1 MPTQAIDL
9 WQRCLGYIQTEITRQ
24 AFKTWF
30 DGTRAL
36 KVDFDDEQNIKLF
49 VEVPSDFFRE
59 WLEENYYKL
68 VRDAITHATNGKG
81 RVHYLVK
88 NAETEQ
94 MGAPKPPP
102 SATPPQTTLPATAA
116 PEPPLNVQ
124 PAHADTGLGIPRY
137 IRNPHQ
143 PASQPP
149 PITNPMA
156 IPGMRPAAPTFDSNL
171 NPIYTFDRFVIGDCN
186 LLASNAAQAIANA
199 PGANSFN
206 PLLVYGGSGLGKTH
220 LIQAIG
226 NYARDNRKAKTI
238 LYVTSDRFA
247 NDFVAALRD
256 NKPNEFRQFYRQ
268 IDILIVDDVQFFGGK
283 DKTQEEF
290 FHIYN
295 ALYQS
300 GKQIILSSDRPP
312 RDIEGI
318 EDRLLSRFQSG
329 LNADVRPPDL
339 ETRLAILQK
348 KALDEAIELDQE
360 ILVLIA
366 NQVTQNIRKLEGAL
380 IKVVASATLM
390 HKEIDLAFAKDVL
403 KDLVQNVRVSLS
415 IPEIQ
420 KIVCAYFGISDDLV
434 RAKTRKQE
442 VVLARQLA
450 MYFCKEFTNQS
461 LKTIG
466 LHFGGRDHSTVIHA
480 IGTVENQLTA
490 DPKFKD
496 IFEKVKHRIELQS

>member
-1 MPTQAIDL
+1 MPNTAAQI
-9 WQRCLGYIQTEITRQ
+9 WQSCLNYIQTEISRQ

-36 KVDFDDEQNIKLF
+36 KVELDAESNMKLY

-68 VRDAITHATNGKG
+68 VRDAITQVTEGKG
-81 RVHYLVK
+81 RVYYWVK
-88 NAETEQ
+88 SAETEKL
-94 MGAPKPPP
+94 GLP
-102 SATPPQTTLPATAA
+102 SGLNTVA
-116 PEPPLNVQ
+116 PEAPVAVQ
-124 PAHADTGLGIPRY
+124 PASANVAITPQVPRY
-137 IRNPHQ
+137 IR
-143 PASQPP
+143 PP
-149 PITNPMA
+149 QQSFNQSPQAPLANPMA
-156 IPGMRPAAPTFDSNL
+156 IPGVRSNLPAFESNL
-171 NPIYTFDRFVIGDCN
+171 NPVYTFDKFVVGDCN

-206 PLLVYGGSGLGKTH
+206 PLLVYGGVGLGKTH

-226 NYARDNRKAKTI
+226 NYAKENRKAKSV
-238 LYVTSDRFA
+238 LYVTSDKFA
-247 NDFVAALRD
+247 SDFVSALRE
-256 NKPNEFRQFYRQ
+256 NKPNDFRQFYRQ

-329 LNADVRPPDL
+329 LNADVRIPDF

-348 KALDEAIELDQE
+348 KAFDEGIELEQDVME
-360 ILVLIA
+360 FIA
-366 NQVTQNIRKLEGAL
+366 NQITHNIRELEGGL
-380 IKVVASATLM
+380 IRVVAQATFM
-390 HKEIDLAFAKDVL
+390 HREIDLMFAKDVL
-403 KDLVQNVRVSLS
+403 KDLVRNVRVSLS

-420 KIVCAYFGISDDLV
+420 KTVCAYFGISDDLV

-442 VVLARQLA
+442 VVVARQLA
-450 MYFCKEFTNQS
+450 MFFCKEFTNQS

-480 IGTVENQLTA
+480 ISAVEDQVMA

-496 IFEKVKHRIELQS
+496 VFDKVKHRIELQS